1 MRPRLATITR
11 TVVALAAVTGTALA
25 IAACGQSA
33 VHHVAP
39 VHLLQ
44 LSPSDGVRVSSDRVT
59 VTGTVEPHHASVM
72 VLGRHVKPTSDG
84 RFSTSVQLQVGTN
97 LIDVIA
103 DSKRARP
110 AMTALRVVRYV
121 LVSVPQVSGRSPRS
135 AASAIR
141 AAGLVPKLEGNSDPF
156 SFLVPLSSEV
166 CSQSPA
172 ANKRVVPGTTVTL
185 SVGKV
190 CF

>member
-1 MRPRLATITR
+1 MRTALAVIGAILGAF
-11 TVVALAAVTGTALA
+11 ALAACGTT
-25 IAACGQSA
+25 A

-39 VHLLQ
+39 VRLSQ
-44 LSPSDGVRVSSDRVT
+44 LAPADGTRVSSDRVT
-59 VTGTVEPHHASVM
+59 VTGTVSPEHASVM
-72 VLGRHVKPTSDG
+72 VLGKHVTPSSGGHFT
-84 RFSTSVQLQVGTN
+84 TSVELRVGTN

-103 DSKRARP
+103 DAKRADP

-121 LVSVPQVSGRSPRS
+121 LVRVPSVTGRSPRS

-141 AAGLVPKLEGNSDPF
+141 AAGLVPKVEGSGDPF

-166 CSQSPA
+166 CSQSPDGGR
-172 ANKRVVPGTTVTL
+172 RVNPGATVTL
-185 SVGKV
+185 SIGKV

>member
-1 MRPRLATITR
+1 MRPRPATITR
-11 TVVALAAVTGTALA
+11 TVVAVTAATAAALA
-25 IAACGQSA
+25 VAACGQST
-33 VHHVAP
+33 VHHAAP
-39 VHLLQ
+39 VQLSQ

-59 VTGTVEPHHASVM
+59 VAGTVKPHHASVM
-72 VLGRHVKPTSDG
+72 VLGKRVKPASNG
-84 RFSTSVQLQVGTN
+84 HFSTSVPLQVGTN

-103 DSKRARP
+103 DSKRAQP
-110 AMTALRVVRYV
+110 AMTAVRVVRYV
-121 LVSVPQVSGRSPRS
+121 LVSVPSVTGRSPRS
-135 AASAIR
+135 AAAAIR
-141 AAGLVPKLEGNSDPF
+141 AAGLVPKVHGSSDPF

-172 ANKRVVPGTTVTL
+172 PDKRVVPGTAVTL